1 MENKVIEKCDEEINV
16 EEIMKK
22 IRENICRRQVAGD
35 IYPDSNTSISF
46 LSLGGTSTEMSE
58 SHQRDLAVISS
69 TWDIQNTTYFIR
81 LPPQIFR
88 KNSREGAA
96 AC

>member
-35 IYPDSNTSISF
+35 IYPDQIHQFHSFPWEERHRNESI
-46 LSLGGTSTEMSE
+46 
-58 SHQRDLAVISS
+58 
-69 TWDIQNTTYFIR
+69 
-81 LPPQIFR
+81 PP
-88 KNSREGAA
+88 A
-96 AC
+96 